1 MIIGRTTVTS
11 GAFSL
16 IFSNNI
22 EVAFLTGKGRYVSR
36 LIYSEKKNTL
46 LRHRQHLVSADER
59 VSLSIAKDIVR
70 GKLHNQYLFMQRIGR
85 KTGDKEGRIASAIN
99 EMSHIRKMLENAS
112 DISEV
117 RGLEGDGSRLYFS
130 CLGKNINCG
139 WIEFHNRTKN
149 PPLDPVNSVLSFL
162 YTVLANRISGHIHRS
177 GLDPGIGTLHSVTY
191 GRESLV
197 YDLIEEFRTPIVDTL
212 TCSLFNMLVLK
223 KEHFRV
229 EPARTFD
236 DEDGVRVQLT
246 GEGPDAVLLNEE
258 GCRRVLEQFERKLS
272 ETHHHP
278 FTDSI
283 LSYDKI
289 IQEQVKIYK
298 NVIAGTLDHYLP
310 LVVT

>member
-1 MIIGRTTVTS
+1 MVFLFGR
-11 GAFSL
+11 
-16 IFSNNI
+16 
-22 EVAFLTGKGRYVSR
+22 ERYVSR
-36 LIYSEKKNTL
+36 LFYHEKKNTL
-46 LRHRQHLVSADER
+46 LRHRQHILGEDES

-85 KTGDKEGRIASAIN
+85 KTGDKDGRITSCVD
-99 EMSHIRKMLENAS
+99 EMSHVRKKLETAS

-130 CLGKNINCG
+130 CLGKNISCG
-139 WIEFHNRTKN
+139 WTSFQTRTKN

-162 YTVLANRISGHIHRS
+162 YTVLANRISGYIHMA
-177 GLDPGIGTLHSVTY
+177 GLDPGIGTLHSLSY

-197 YDLIEEFRTPIVDTL
+197 YDLIEEFRTPLVDTL

-229 EPARTFD
+229 EAAKAFD

-283 LSYDKI
+283 LSYDRI